1 MRVKASMFGTA
12 RRQIPFQNAN
22 LVTKLH
28 DLRRVLIAVALVAL
42 LRFARQ
48 LVELGPSAPW
58 LCQPPRSP
66 AVRLQARVVSSCVL
80 GGTFIPQMG
89 DTGVRTSRRRGP
101 APVAA
106 DLYPDSIN
114 GNGREFHCDEISSL
128 SVPAIA

>member
-1 MRVKASMFGTA
+1 
-12 RRQIPFQNAN
+12 
-22 LVTKLH
+22 
-28 DLRRVLIAVALVAL
+28 
-42 LRFARQ
+42 
-48 LVELGPSAPW
+48 